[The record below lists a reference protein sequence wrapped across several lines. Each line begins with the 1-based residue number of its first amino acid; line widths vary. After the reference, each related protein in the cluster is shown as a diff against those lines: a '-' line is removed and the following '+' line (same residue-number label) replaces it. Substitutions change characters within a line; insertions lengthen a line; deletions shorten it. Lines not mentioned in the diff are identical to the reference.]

1 MRAFL
6 MAGLLAVATVSA
18 APAHAAFT
26 VCNKASSPINVA
38 IAFETPQ
45 DVVSQG
51 WWIIQPN
58 ACEAVIPSALTQRS
72 IYHYAMSTALNIEW
86 AGAYNFCTQSSP
98 QFRIAGSMDCEA
110 RNFKTTGFR
119 QTDLQGQTDYTLDII
134 GPAPTTT
141 PQPTAATT
149 TPEVTISTPEVTVP
163 DTQAA
168 SQTTSQTPAATAP
181 AVVTP
186 PAATSPAATTTVV
199 TPTVVMPPVATL
211 PAVTTTVVTPTVVTP
226 HAVATP
232 KAAH

>member
-38 IAFETPQ
+38 IAFETLQ

-51 WWIIQPN
+51 WWTIEPG
-58 ACEAVIPSALTQRS
+58 ACEAVIPSTLTQRS

-86 AGAYNFCTQSSP
+86 AGAYNFCTQGSP
-98 QFRIAGSMDCEA
+98 QFRIVGSMDCEA

-119 QTDLQGQTDYTLDII
+119 QTDLKGQTDYTLDII

-141 PQPTAATT
+141 PQATT
-149 TPEVTISTPEVTVP
+149 PAATPEVTLSTPEVTVP
-163 DTQAA
+163 DTQ
-168 SQTTSQTPAATAP
+168 TAT
-181 AVVTP
+181 
-186 PAATSPAATTTVV
+186 
-199 TPTVVMPPVATL
+199 PPVATP
-211 PAVTTTVVTPTVVTP
+211 PAVTTPQ
-226 HAVATP
+226 
-232 KAAH
+232 AAH